1 MHSSCSTRSKR
12 IVFSPEATSRKNDL
26 TYGSEKSLMS
36 CGISGHRQIVTTDP
50 FSKVDKVS
58 PRCKL
63 KPIIIR
69 RKASPN
75 INRSLNA
82 DSIKIPDISEDGEI
96 RSNRYFLPSIN
107 HSVQESMK
115 KIRVATCEE
124 YKNAV
129 THVMSDSALQ
139 VAKLRKPNL
148 EIRNYKVKERNEL
161 EMSFGYNDE
170 SMNKSV
176 YNPFGS

>member
-1 MHSSCSTRSKR
+1 MHSSRSAKAKR
-12 IVFSPEATSRKNDL
+12 LVFSPEATSRKNDL
-26 TYGSEKSLMS
+26 TCNSEKSLMS
-36 CGISGHRQIVTTDP
+36 CRISGHKQIVTIDP
-50 FSKVDKVS
+50 FSKVDKAS

-63 KPIIIR
+63 KPIILR

-82 DSIKIPDISEDGEI
+82 DSIKIPDITEDGKI
-96 RSNRYFLPSIN
+96 RSNRYILPSIN
-107 HSVQESMK
+107 QSVHETLK
-115 KIRVATCEE
+115 KIRVAACEE
-124 YKNAV
+124 YK
-129 THVMSDSALQ
+129 TLIPHDMSDSALQ

-148 EIRNYKVKERNEL
+148 EIRNYKAKERNEL

-170 SMNKSV
+170 SINRSI